1 MNTTKPIVNEA
12 PRSYRK
18 LWLSLIG
25 VMTLSFVLL
34 GWFGREIYYAAPP
47 IPRQVVTLQTLRTP
61 DHFKC
66 EFQFLGHRKS
76 SGVDTFIILQRS

>member
-1 MNTTKPIVNEA
+1 MNTTKPIGNEA
-12 PRSYRK
+12 PRSDRK

-25 VMTLSFVLL
+25 VMALSFILP

-47 IPRQVVTLQTLRTP
+47 IPRQVVTLKTLRTP

-66 EFQFLGHRKS
+66 QFQFWGHRKS
-76 SGVDTFIILQRS
+76 SGVDTFIILQPS

>member
-12 PRSYRK
+12 SRSYRK

-25 VMTLSFVLL
+25 VMTLSFILP
-34 GWFGREIYYAAPP
+34 GWFGRETDYAAPS
-47 IPRQVVTLQTLRTP
+47 IPKQVVTLQILRTP

-66 EFQFLGHRKS
+66 QFQFWGHRNS
-76 SGVDTFIILQRS
+76 SGVDNFPVSQPS